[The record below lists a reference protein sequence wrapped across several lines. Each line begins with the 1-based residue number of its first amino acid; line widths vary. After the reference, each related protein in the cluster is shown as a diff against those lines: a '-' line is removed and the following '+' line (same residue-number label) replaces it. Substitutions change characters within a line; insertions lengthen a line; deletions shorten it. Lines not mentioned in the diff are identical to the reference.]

1 MCSMKKYL
9 TISVLVTV
17 AVLLWSCAAHVER
30 ALVHRE
36 SAQAKGAS
44 SGQFG
49 GGYVSSWS
57 GGAHTGYKLH
67 GVVGELPTSHAEFAA
82 LPTYPQTHS
91 VWMNPELMQQA
102 GARQVKILLGSQ
114 RGLYLVNGL
123 VAMDFPVCTGR
134 GRKRTPTGNFSI
146 LQKHIDH
153 HSNLYDCPMPY
164 FMRLT
169 WCGVGLHVGD
179 IYRRP
184 ASHGC
189 IRLPRVACEPLYRAL
204 PCGSKVQ
211 ICE

>member
-9 TISVLVTV
+9 TISVLATV

-30 ALVHRE
+30 ALVHRT

-91 VWMNPELMQQA
+91 VWMNSELMQQA

>member
-9 TISVLVTV
+9 KISGLLPV
-17 AVLLWSCAAHVER
+17 AVLLWGCAEHAEQ
-30 ALVHRE
+30 ALVHR
-36 SAQAKGAS
+36 APVQAKVTT
-44 SGQFG
+44 SGKLG
-49 GGYVSSWS
+49 GGYVSSRS
-57 GGAHTGYKLH
+57 GGALTGYKLH

>member
-1 MCSMKKYL
+1 MKKYL
-9 TISVLVTV
+9 TISVLATV

-91 VWMNPELMQQA
+91 VWMNSELMQQA

>member
-1 MCSMKKYL
+1 MKKYL